1 MDLWTI
7 VSALLIGSGWVVLI
21 LGVGEQLDPLGRG
34 EALQI
39 LGWAS
44 FSAGCAGLLIG
55 WLG

>member
-7 VSALLIGSGWVVLI
+7 LSALLIGSGWVVLV

-34 EALQI
+34 ESLQI
-39 LGWAS
+39 LGWAL